1 MAKAPKI
8 IAKRETVFSAVPPIS
23 SSADTINSEA
33 AKPVIADQNVAVNAS
48 PAAGAAPA
56 AAPPA
61 APSLGAATGTNSTD
75 DTPPSNDQGG
85 AGNTADS
92 AGSLTVNASAIWL
105 DGGEAEFRARFPCL
119 STAIDAWEASG
130 ATAPTAVRIRSKTDG
145 FRRAGIAHSKTPVEH
160 QLDGFRSPEPLEALF
175 AEPNLVVEFI

>member
-33 AKPVIADQNVAVNAS
+33 AKPVIADQHVAVNAS
-48 PAAGAAPA
+48 PAADVALEVA
-56 AAPPA
+56 PA
-61 APSLGAATGTNSTD
+61 APSLGAATGTISSI
-75 DTPPSNDQGG
+75 PPESDDQGG
-85 AGNTADS
+85 AGNTAGS

-130 ATAPTAVRIRSKTDG
+130 APALTAVRIRSKTDG